1 MLQEDNIRVLVEEAK
16 ERASKVSLKM
26 NEDEEVGRSSFT
38 TPRLPLPFF
47 NTDDFGLTGRW
58 RRVGGSFVLEPPQGV
73 RSKAIVHFLG
83 GAFVGA
89 APHLSYKYMLE
100 EMSSKG
106 LVVVTTPFE
115 LEFNYV
121 DVCAK
126 LLRRSEEAVEEVRG
140 KFPSL
145 PVHAVGHSCG
155 ALLQMIL
162 STMFAEEWKRDSL
175 VLVSWNNKPAKDS
188 IPQLEELVMPFSK
201 MIVDPNP
208 QAEEMRNGFLD
219 LVKQTDDI
227 VKSFASS
234 PLSPLAVER
243 EVLPLIRQGSKIVQQ
258 IPDLIERI
266 ADGTNEFT
274 PYPPDL
280 NDFLQSSY
288 SIRKTLIVSFS
299 DDTLDE
305 SDIVERMLRTNEK
318 RGVCRVRLDGSH
330 ITPITQ
336 DLFPPTPFDS
346 FDPLLPVRRKTREN
360 LLQQVTVLN
369 KEILKFLSE

>member
-1 MLQEDNIRVLVEEAK
+1 
-16 ERASKVSLKM
+16 
-26 NEDEEVGRSSFT
+26 
-38 TPRLPLPFF
+38 
-47 NTDDFGLTGRW
+47 W

-188 IPQLEELVMPFSK
+188 IPQV
-201 MIVDPNP
+201 
-208 QAEEMRNGFLD
+208 RG
-219 LVKQTDDI
+219 
-227 VKSFASS
+227 
-234 PLSPLAVER
+234 
-243 EVLPLIRQGSKIVQQ
+243 
-258 IPDLIERI
+258 DLIERI

-305 SDIVERMLRTNEK
+305 SDIVEVRK
-318 RGVCRVRLDGSH
+318 RR
-330 ITPITQ
+330 
-336 DLFPPTPFDS
+336 
-346 FDPLLPVRRKTREN
+346 
-360 LLQQVTVLN
+360 
-369 KEILKFLSE
+369 